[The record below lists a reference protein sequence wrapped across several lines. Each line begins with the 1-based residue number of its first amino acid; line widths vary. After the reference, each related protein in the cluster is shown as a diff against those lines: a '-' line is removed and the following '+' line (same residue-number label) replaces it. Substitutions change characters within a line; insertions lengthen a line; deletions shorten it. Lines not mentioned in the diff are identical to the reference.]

1 MGTIALVLV
10 IVFVLLLVSNI
21 PIAVAIGLSAFAAI
35 AANGTTDPMVMMASK
50 MANGVNSFALLAIP
64 FFIFSGH
71 LMGRGGMARRLIDFA
86 STLVGMLPGGLAYV
100 NTLTCMLFGSI
111 SGSAAAA
118 VSSVGGFM
126 IPEMNRK
133 GYNLEFNVA
142 VTTTAATTGLLIPP
156 SNVMIV
162 YSVAAGSVSIAAMFM
177 AGVLPGIITGLF
189 IMVVCG
195 YFAFVKKYKPEGSFS
210 LEQLIRI
217 LLCLLVCG
225 IVTVI
230 AISFLVLAIKFFHNY
245 SILLAIIYSFGILIV
260 AIAACYFLLKIAK
273 NIHPQTFDSYP
284 SLLLIVIVIGGILG
298 GIFTPTEAA
307 AIAVLYAFIISVLL
321 YKEIPLKDIP
331 DILKQT
337 GITTAVVMLLIGAS
351 QGMSWIMTMAD
362 IPQTVSA
369 ALIGLSDNPFV
380 ILLTINV
387 LLLFVGT
394 FMDMTPAVL
403 IFTPIFLPVVKQFG
417 MHEVH
422 FGIMLIANLC
432 IGLCTPP
439 VGTCLFIGCGVGK
452 TTIAKVTKTMIPFF
466 LAMIAALMV
475 ITYIPKISLWM
486 PVQTGLIK
494 QEDVDKTM
502 DVWNENFGGK
512 AKTAESP
519 K

>member
-1 MGTIALVLV
+1 MGAVALVLV
-10 IVFVLLLVSNI
+10 LVFVLLLVMNV
-21 PIAVAIGLSAFAAI
+21 PIAVSIAMAAFVAILAEGV
-35 AANGTTDPMVMMASK
+35 DPSVMLATK

-64 FFIFSGH
+64 FFILSGH

-86 STLVGMLPGGLAYV
+86 SSIVGMLPGGLAYV
-100 NTLTCMLFGSI
+100 NTLTCMMFGSI

-133 GYNLEFNVA
+133 GYNREFNVA

-195 YFAFVKKYKPEGSFS
+195 YFAFRNKYGAGDRVSLMQGLLSFK
-210 LEQLIRI
+210 R
-217 LLCLLVCG
+217 
-225 IVTVI
+225 
-230 AISFLVLAIKFFHNY
+230 AIM
-245 SILLAIIYSFGILIV
+245 
-260 AIAACYFLLKIAK
+260 
-273 NIHPQTFDSYP
+273 
-284 SLLLIVIVIGGILG
+284 SLLLIIIVIGGILK
-298 GIFTPTEAA
+298 GIFTATEAA
-307 AIAVLYAFIISVLL
+307 AVAVLYSFLLTVII
-321 YKEIPLKDIP
+321 YREIKPKELPE
-331 DILKQT
+331 ILKQT

-351 QGMSWIMTMAD
+351 SGMSWIMTMAN
-362 IPQTVSA
+362 IPQTVSS
-369 ALIGLSDNPFV
+369 ALVNLSDNPIM
-380 ILLTINV
+380 ILLTINL

-403 IFTPIFLPVVKQFG
+403 IFTPIFLPVVRELG

-452 TTIAKVTKTMIPFF
+452 TTIAKVTKYMLPFF
-466 LAMIAALMV
+466 GAMAVALMV
-475 ITYIPKISLWM
+475 ITYIPSVSLWL
-486 PVQTGLIK
+486 PVQTGQLKSDEVEESVKIWNTK
-494 QEDVDKTM
+494 VFGTQPESEEKT
-502 DVWNENFGGK
+502 E
-512 AKTAESP
+512 
-519 K
+519 